1 MNRHM
6 VEEAGSRFFELAS
19 SLGRIHADTLSGLA
33 DATAKTP
40 FGPVFAVNASLARMA
55 NDGIETLA
63 TRVSANAV
71 AAAPAPAPE
80 ALKPAPIV
88 AKAPVPKTPAPKK
101 AKAPVAKAAAP
112 KIADA
117 PKPKKA
123 KKPAPFAVEAA
134 PVSALSDFDE
144 PDVGDVLIDDAMV
157 EDVLAEVE
165 REPVA
170 LADKDDL
177 TAINGIGATT
187 AKKLNGIGI
196 ESFAQIA
203 ALSET
208 EFSDMLSSLDIR
220 TIRFSPA
227 VWIAEAK
234 TRMAKRA

>member
-1 MNRHM
+1 M
-6 VEEAGSRFFELAS
+6 VEAAGSQFLELAS
-19 SLGRIHADTLSGLA
+19 SFGKLHAETLAGLA

-63 TRVSANAV
+63 TRMNG
-71 AAAPAPAPE
+71 AAAE
-80 ALKPAPIV
+80 AQA
-88 AKAPVPKTPAPKK
+88 PAPKK
-101 AKAPVAKAAAP
+101 AKAAKNPAPVVAKAPASGKAAAP
-112 KIADA
+112 APKAVDT

-123 KKPAPFAVEAA
+123 RKPAPFTVEAS
-134 PVSALSDFDE
+134 PVTALADLGE
-144 PDVGDVLIDDAMV
+144 PDIEDVLVNDVMV

-165 REPVA
+165 HKPVA

-177 TAINGIGATT
+177 TLINGIGATT

-203 ALSET
+203 EMSEEGFT
-208 EFSDMLSSLDIR
+208 DLLASLDIK

-227 VWIAEAK
+227 IWIEEAK
-234 TRMAKRA
+234 TRLTASA